1 MAITLLP
8 AQINV
13 GATRTV
19 GYTCPAG
26 KSAIVF
32 DGTLSNK
39 DATRKGHLVTVET
52 QTSGGSYFILVKDVI
67 VPYGISIR
75 IPKYT
80 LSAGDKLVFT
90 ADQTNMVDAVIS
102 IAEKS

>member
-1 MAITLLP
+1 MAITILP

-52 QTSGGSYFILVKDVI
+52 QTSGGSYFVLVKDVI
-67 VPYGISIR
+67 VPYGISVR

-80 LSAGDKLVFT
+80 LAAGDKIVFT
-90 ADQTNMVDAVIS
+90 ADFASTVDVVMS

>member
-1 MAITLLP
+1 MAITILP

-13 GATRTV
+13 GVTRTV

-52 QTSGGSYFILVKDVI
+52 QTSGGSYFVLVKDVV
-67 VPYGISIR
+67 VPYGIAIR

-80 LSAGDKLVFT
+80 LSAGDKIVFT
-90 ADQTNMVDAVIS
+90 ADEASSVDVVMS
-102 IAEKS
+102 VAEKS